1 MFQFLSRPFTHTHTH
16 TYTSQVP
23 YSPLSRTYLWWGWSS
38 RIWHTS
44 GGWEVARGLLRGV
57 ASWPRWV
64 ASSRGIGHL
73 QQKTGKQDVTV
84 QHKMNLKFDLVCTS
98 CGLHVR
104 KISTL
109 IHSVS
114 RAMSQCL
121 SRLGHYLLHICFS
134 FDIKVRLLDSRG
146 RTPFQNIFGVSTQMF
161 SGRRHILAG
170 LQCAE

>member
-1 MFQFLSRPFTHTHTH
+1 
-16 TYTSQVP
+16 
-23 YSPLSRTYLWWGWSS
+23 
-38 RIWHTS
+38 
-44 GGWEVARGLLRGV
+44 
-57 ASWPRWV
+57 
-64 ASSRGIGHL
+64 
-73 QQKTGKQDVTV
+73 
-84 QHKMNLKFDLVCTS
+84 MNLKFDLVCTS

-134 FDIKVRLLDSRG
+134 YDIKVRLLDSRG